1 MKSAVREMIDDMI
14 KNGTN
19 IDFAKYLNMERQQ
32 IQAAVIHGI
41 EQNAHSNTWKIFIAQ
56 NYYNDQHLEIEGLPG
71 GDK

>member
-41 EQNAHSNTWKIFIAQ
+41 EQNAHSSTWKIFIAQ
-56 NYYNDQHLEIEGLPG
+56 NYYNEQHLEIEGLSG